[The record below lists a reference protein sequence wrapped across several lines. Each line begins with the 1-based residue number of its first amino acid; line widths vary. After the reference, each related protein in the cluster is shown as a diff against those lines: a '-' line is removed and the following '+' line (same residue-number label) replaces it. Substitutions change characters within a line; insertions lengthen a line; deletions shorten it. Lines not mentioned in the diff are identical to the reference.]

1 MRWPRTAQETN
12 RSSAPAESEK
22 MRIIMKKKYG
32 VCFGILAMGLAI
44 AGAPLARAQNRM
56 AANGPSGAT
65 ETNAT
70 TASAPAA
77 SSPVDLD
84 RRVEELEKELV
95 ALRSEMAA
103 RKQTEEAAAAT
114 PAPATAAIPQDKAPD
129 KGPEKVTVASLLG
142 PTSVSGFV
150 DGYYQVNFNHPFG
163 GNGTASGGPGFRA
176 FDFRD
181 KTISLNMVELI
192 LDKAPDASG
201 PAGRT

>member
-65 ETNAT
+65 ETNAR

-84 RRVEELEKELV
+84 RRGVGWL
-95 ALRSEMAA
+95 
-103 RKQTEEAAAAT
+103 QGIDAT
-114 PAPATAAIPQDKAPD
+114 CGA
-129 KGPEKVTVASLLG
+129 
-142 PTSVSGFV
+142 
-150 DGYYQVNFNHPFG
+150 
-163 GNGTASGGPGFRA
+163 
-176 FDFRD
+176 
-181 KTISLNMVELI
+181 
-192 LDKAPDASG
+192 
-201 PAGRT
+201 

>member
-1 MRWPRTAQETN
+1 MN
-12 RSSAPAESEK
+12 LSSAPAESEE

-95 ALRSEMAA
+95 ELRSEMAA

-114 PAPATAAIPQDKAPD
+114 PAPAATAIPQDKPA
-129 KGPEKVTVASLLG
+129 EQSTIASLLG
-142 PTSVSGFV
+142 PTSLSGFI
-150 DGYYQVNFNHPFG
+150 DAYYQVNFNHP
-163 GNGTASGGPGFRA
+163 ASRNVNFRA
-176 FDFRD
+176 FDGNS
-181 KTISLNMVELI
+181 KTFALNMMELV
-192 LDKAPDASG
+192 LVKAQDPMGGA
-201 PAGRT
+201 AGRT

>member
-12 RSSAPAESEK
+12 LSSAPAESEK

-77 SSPVDLD
+77 SSPADLD
-84 RRVEELEKELV
+84 RRVEEVEKELV
-95 ALRSEMAA
+95 ELRSEMAA
-103 RKQTEEAAAAT
+103 RKQAEEAAAAT
-114 PAPATAAIPQDKAPD
+114 PAATPGVTLAQDKPADAKP
-129 KGPEKVTVASLLG
+129 PEKITLAGLLG
-142 PTSVSGFV
+142 PNTISGFV
-150 DGYYQVNFNHPFG
+150 DTYYQYNYNHPVSK
-163 GNGTASGGPGFRA
+163 AVDFRA
-176 FDFRD
+176 FDVRSKD
-181 KTISLNMVELI
+181 ISLNMIQLI
-192 LDKAPDASG
+192 LDKAPDPMG
-201 PAGRT
+201 GLEG